1 MSINGCHFDNFNHTT
16 LFQLKQERTVT
27 DEHIEYDSDDSACS
41 SSSSESSRSS
51 YYQLRP
57 EEYQTRTEE
66 SFTEYFVKGNGD
78 EKVLFHSKITNT

>member
-1 MSINGCHFDNFNHTT
+1 MSLNGFHFEDFNDTT
-16 LFQLKQERTVT
+16 LFQLKNERIVT
-27 DEHIEYDSDDSACS
+27 EEHIEYDSDDSACS

-66 SFTEYFVKGNGD
+66 SFTEYFVKGKGD
-78 EKVLFHSKITNT
+78 EKVALFHS